1 MDLLWKIFTKF
12 ARERRETGTCR
23 TLRWVDQDPHCTG
36 HSSNSCLALGV
47 PDLLAY
53 GNGCTCA
60 VTEDSSAVERRPHF

>member
-12 ARERRETGTCR
+12 ARERRELDR
-23 TLRWVDQDPHCTG
+23 RSQHPVDQGALLLG
-36 HSSNSCLALGV
+36 HSDSSWRALGV

-60 VTEDSSAVERRPHF
+60 LAEALSAEDRLPHF